1 MLYRLFSVCVCVC
14 VCVCSFVWVCACVY
28 EDGVLKLLL
37 LLLVLV
43 LLLLLV
49 LPFLWD
55 LIYADCKDSRPCP
68 RSGLMLTWCLDPGRP
83 LGGTWIWALFSCL
96 LIYLV
101 SSFFFSLL
109 LETVVA
115 RPVLRLF
122 GSFGVA
128 QGRQRVGLIGRV
140 IIQSIGYIWRFFFSP
155 LFLPNGFFFGSWLF
169 VCRTWAEYCTEP
181 RRARFFIFFVSLIS
195 LRFFY
200 DVFFVAFLFDVVRYG
215 KKSVVNEMEKKRLPR
230 LFSPTAIRLGWWPID
245 LHTRL
250 SCCCCCFGCVIF

>member
-14 VCVCSFVWVCACVY
+14 VCVCSFVWVCVCVY

-140 IIQSIGYIWRFFFSP
+140 IIQSIGYIWRFFSVP
-155 LFLPNGFFFGSWLF
+155 YSYRMVFFGSWLF

-200 DVFFVAFLFDVVRYG
+200 DVFFCCLLVRCRSIW
-215 KKSVVNEMEKKRLPR
+215 KKKVS
-230 LFSPTAIRLGWWPID
+230 
-245 LHTRL
+245 
-250 SCCCCCFGCVIF
+250 